1 MFESYMGVIMI
12 GTLITNFGR
21 CYQKH
26 SLDGTGRSTK
36 KVLLLCSFSSYRSGI
51 YIKINVMKKAIS

>member
-26 SLDGTGRSTK
+26 SLDDTGKSSK
-36 KVLLLCSFSSYRSGI
+36 KVL
-51 YIKINVMKKAIS
+51 